1 MSQSSRPDRDALFED
16 LIREMGA
23 PMNRAA
29 TVLLKDPSMAKDV
42 AQEAL
47 LRTYTHWSRAQSNPK
62 AYAWVTLI
70 NLCRDQQRRRFRRP
84 QEVTEISELPDGA
97 SQLSMADRIVN
108 RLELERALGLLPRQ
122 QREVIV
128 LRYLIGMSVKEA
140 AHVLE
145 IPEGTIKSA
154 TNRALAALRNT
165 LEDIYQEVHIHVD

>member
-1 MSQSSRPDRDALFED
+1 
-16 LIREMGA
+16 
-23 PMNRAA
+23 
-29 TVLLKDPSMAKDV
+29 
-42 AQEAL
+42 
-47 LRTYTHWSRAQSNPK
+47 
-62 AYAWVTLI
+62 
-70 NLCRDQQRRRFRRP
+70 
-84 QEVTEISELPDGA
+84 VTEISELPDGA